1 MKLIEHVKIL
11 DDKIK
16 ANQAQYDLGREAAKI
31 SALSSKELDKYEYLT
46 GEDLGYK
53 PDVIQRVKFEYSPLG
68 EAFNKV
74 FKKDDKNKKVNK
86 YGNNLVYDSVH
97 NFNKYNVPNFNE
109 ISSTDNKFD
118 TINKF
123 YSDFLKSNSV
133 KSRSENKKQKKEKKK
148 KIDVLKTVS
157 LLYYELINMCKKRIL
172 AGF

>member
-1 MKLIEHVKIL
+1 MKLIEYVKIL

-16 ANQAQYDLGREAAKI
+16 ANQAQYDLGREAAKM

-118 TINKF
+118 RINKF
-123 YSDFLKSNSV
+123 YSDFLKSNAV
-133 KSRSENKKQKKEKKK
+133 KSRSENKKQKKKKK
-148 KIDVLKTVS
+148 
-157 LLYYELINMCKKRIL
+157 
-172 AGF
+172 